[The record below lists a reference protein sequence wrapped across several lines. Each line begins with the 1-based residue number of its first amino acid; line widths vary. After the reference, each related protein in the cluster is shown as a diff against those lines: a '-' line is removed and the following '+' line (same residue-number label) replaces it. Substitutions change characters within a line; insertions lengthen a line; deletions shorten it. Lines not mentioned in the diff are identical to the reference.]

1 MNRSESND
9 EASVE
14 SIFNDLQQFEEEEQ
28 VGRAEQQGA
37 SALLSHAE
45 GSVASEA
52 SAEAVMPIVDLFS
65 G

>member
-1 MNRSESND
+1 MDQSESID

-14 SIFNDLQQFEEEEQ
+14 SILNDLQQFEEEEQ
-28 VGRAEQQGA
+28 VGHAEQQGA
-37 SALLSHAE
+37 SDLLSHAE

-52 SAEAVMPIVDLFS
+52 SAEAVMPIVALFT